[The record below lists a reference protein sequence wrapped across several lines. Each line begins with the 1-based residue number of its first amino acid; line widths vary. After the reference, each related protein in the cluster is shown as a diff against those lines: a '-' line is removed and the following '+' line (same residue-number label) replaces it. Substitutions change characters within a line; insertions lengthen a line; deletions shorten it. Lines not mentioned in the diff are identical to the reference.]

1 MAGRCGSSCRT
12 STAGKVPNG
21 LGPLTI
27 SDTPIAASG
36 NSGVIISPVTYG
48 VKSAIRIR
56 SEVASE
62 LVMEQLGRGV
72 LLGGRVSSAADELHR
87 VHRGEDHGSAE
98 QHSRGQ
104 GLAAERLSLIHI
116 SEPTR

>member
-1 MAGRCGSSCRT
+1 MVGRFGSSCRT
-12 STAGKVPNG
+12 SMAGKAPNG

-36 NSGVIISPVTYG
+36 NSGAITSPVTYG
-48 VKSAIRIR
+48 VKSATRTR
-56 SEVASE
+56 SEAASE

-87 VHRGEDHGSAE
+87 VPVSYTH
-98 QHSRGQ
+98 
-104 GLAAERLSLIHI
+104 LTP
-116 SEPTR
+116 PTILRA